1 MFESITITDEFSKV
15 SKTSKNVWRWTIVF
29 YKATAKHN
37 LIIKG
42 NRRQLILKIYMSQ
55 TEDKKMMEDWL
66 HYHETLSAWE
76 WIQAI
81 LFS

>member
-1 MFESITITDEFSKV
+1 M
-15 SKTSKNVWRWTIVF
+15 F

-66 HYHETLSAWE
+66 HYHETLSA
-76 WIQAI
+76 
-81 LFS
+81 